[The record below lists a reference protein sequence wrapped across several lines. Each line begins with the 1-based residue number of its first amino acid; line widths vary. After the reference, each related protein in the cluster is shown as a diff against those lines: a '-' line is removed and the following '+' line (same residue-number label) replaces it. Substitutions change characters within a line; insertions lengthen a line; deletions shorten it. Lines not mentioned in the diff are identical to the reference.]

1 LFVAEGRGNKSDAKR
16 RKPEAR
22 KRTGRLAR
30 VPARRGGQDC
40 ARGEKAQR
48 ERSIRCV
55 STYEREARERGFT
68 WIAGV
73 DEVGRGCLFGPV
85 FAAAVILDPLR
96 PIRGLHDSKIL
107 SAEEREKLA
116 AQIKAHCVSWAIAG
130 ADVYEIDQI
139 NILQASRLAMKR
151 AVEALSICP
160 DYLLIDAETIDLPV
174 EQLPLID
181 GDARC
186 RAIAAASI
194 VAKVHRDACLARWNE
209 VFPQYNLASNKGYS
223 TPDHKRAL
231 RKHGPTMLHRFSF
244 WPVRA
249 SSPRVHW
256 TGYLGDPVQ
265 GELFQTEEGATLA
278 EITEADLL

>member
-1 LFVAEGRGNKSDAKR
+1 V
-16 RKPEAR
+16 
-22 KRTGRLAR
+22 
-30 VPARRGGQDC
+30 V
-40 ARGEKAQR
+40 
-48 ERSIRCV
+48 RCV
-55 STYEREARERGFT
+55 STFEREARERGFT
-68 WIAGV
+68 RIAGV

-85 FAAAVILDPLR
+85 FAAAVMLDPLK

-107 SAEEREKLA
+107 DVHDREELA
-116 AQIKAHCVSWAIAG
+116 AQIKARCVAWAVAG

-151 AVEALSICP
+151 AVEALAIAP
-160 DYLLIDAETIDLPV
+160 DYLLIDAVTIDLPV

-194 VAKVHRDACLARWNE
+194 LAKVHRDACLVKWNE

-231 RKHGPTMLHRFSF
+231 REHGPTLLHRFSF
-244 WPVRA
+244 LPVRA
-249 SSPRVHW
+249 SSPHLHW
-256 TGYLGDPVQ
+256 TGYLGEPVQ
-265 GELFQTEEGATLA
+265 GELFKGEEESALA
-278 EITEADLL
+278 ELTQGASA